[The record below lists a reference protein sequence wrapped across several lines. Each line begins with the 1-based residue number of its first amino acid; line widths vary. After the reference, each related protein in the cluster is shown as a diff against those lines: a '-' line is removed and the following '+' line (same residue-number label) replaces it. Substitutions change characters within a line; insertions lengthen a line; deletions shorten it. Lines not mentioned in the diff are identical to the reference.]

1 MSIDDDIAI
10 LEQVPMLRVLGR
22 GALRLI
28 AMGAE
33 SRPVDEGEILFRPQ
47 DKPDCAF
54 VVQSGSFRLST
65 APEAVSHSDEA
76 GPGRMLGEFA
86 LLSATARPLCAIA
99 QEPSLV
105 MRISRSMFTK
115 ILEDDAHAS
124 VRLREFFERRTRQ
137 TMADML
143 VVRDILDPARGH

>member
-1 MSIDDDIAI
+1 MSIDEDIAI
-10 LEQVPMLRVLGR
+10 LEQAPMLRVLGR

-33 SRPVDEGEILFRPQ
+33 SRPVAEGEVLFRPQ

-54 VVQSGSFRLST
+54 VVQSGSFRLSIE
-65 APEAVSHSDEA
+65 PEAPSRNEAA
-76 GPGRMLGEFA
+76 GPGTLLGEFA

-99 QEPSLV
+99 QEPSMV

-115 ILEDDAHAS
+115 ILEDDAQAA
-124 VRLREFFERRTRQ
+124 VRLREFFERRIRK
-137 TMADML
+137 TMSDML
-143 VVRDILDPARGH
+143 VVRDGLDPSPER